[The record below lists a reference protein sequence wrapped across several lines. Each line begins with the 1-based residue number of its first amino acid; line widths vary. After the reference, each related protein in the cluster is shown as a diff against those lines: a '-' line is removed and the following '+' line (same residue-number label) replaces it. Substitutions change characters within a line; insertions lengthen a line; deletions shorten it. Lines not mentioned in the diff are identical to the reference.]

1 MPIGLATVA
10 GPETRKKRSM
20 SPVEGA
26 EANCE
31 ERYGDRP
38 GKHCT
43 AISFLAEFQ
52 IVRYV
57 RLGRSGLEVSRV
69 CLGMMSFGSPAWQ
82 PWVLPGNEGTGF
94 VQQALDLG
102 INFFDTADF
111 YSNGESENALGEAIG
126 KLTRRD
132 KVVIATKVGLP
143 MEPGPNGM
151 GLSRKHI
158 HSSIDAS
165 LRRLKTDYIDLY
177 QLHRAD
183 PATPIEETLGILGDL
198 IRVGKVLHVGLSNF
212 AAWQLASA
220 FFIGKF
226 ESGVRISSA
235 QIQYNLAFREEE
247 RDTLPFCNEFGLGT
261 IVYSPLARGWLTG
274 NRLEQ
279 SSLTTREASRAK
291 GDAKAHALY
300 GNDADRRVLDCL
312 RAMAT
317 ERGVPM
323 GRMALGWLH
332 SRDAV
337 SSILCGA
344 LEPAHLNEAV
354 AAVDF
359 ELSDEEIV
367 RLEGCYVP
375 QSLKDD
381 GLQVVVDQQRKR
393 RASA

>member
-1 MPIGLATVA
+1 
-10 GPETRKKRSM
+10 
-20 SPVEGA
+20 
-26 EANCE
+26 
-31 ERYGDRP
+31 
-38 GKHCT
+38 
-43 AISFLAEFQ
+43 
-52 IVRYV
+52 VRYV

-69 CLGMMSFGSPAWQ
+69 CLGMMSFGSPSWQ
-82 PWVLPGNEGTGF
+82 PWVLPGKEGAAF
-94 VQQALDLG
+94 VRQALDLG
-102 INFFDTADF
+102 VNFFDTADF
-111 YSNGESENALGEAIG
+111 YSNGESEISLGEAIS
-126 KLTRRD
+126 KLVSRH

-158 HSSIDAS
+158 HTSIDAS
-165 LRRLKTDYIDLY
+165 LRRLKTDYVDLY

-198 IRVGKVLHVGLSNF
+198 VRAGKVLHIGLSNF

-220 FFIGKF
+220 YFIGKF

-247 RDTLPFCNEFGLGT
+247 RDTLPFCKEFGLGT

-279 SSLTTREASRAK
+279 TSLTTREAARAK

-300 GNDADRRVLDCL
+300 GNDADRHVLDCL
-312 RAMAT
+312 HQVAK
-317 ERGVPM
+317 ERGIPM
-323 GRMALGWLH
+323 GQAALAWLH
-332 SRDAV
+332 TRNTV

-344 LEPAHLNEAV
+344 LEPTHLKEAV
-354 AAVDF
+354 AAADF
-359 ELSDEEIV
+359 KLSDEETA
-367 RLEGCYVP
+367 RLEACYVP
-375 QSLKDD
+375 QPLKDD
-381 GLQVVVDQQRKR
+381 GLQVVVEQQKR